1 MKKLFLLTLAA
12 ILSIST
18 FAQEPTDEST
28 SESKFPYGKLLK
40 MSHQELLD
48 AKFKF
53 DDYRNQYV
61 LRKVNGWKIAL
72 TATAGTNPMPSVN
85 DYQVIIQEGATG
97 VAFIEVTFYDTKIYH
112 EILTFAKDNGKDFL
126 ETNTSA
132 VNKAQFNYD
141 NYSFSLTYQ
150 TISQSATTA
159 RSGRNSANTVDQSF
173 DTYTFTIYTGVE
185 PVSDFL
191 TKQYQKTEKRDARGG
206 KKRSA
211 AELM

>member
-141 NYSFSLTYQ
+141 NYSFPLTYQ

-191 TKQYQKTEKRDARGG
+191 TKQYQKAEKRDARGG

>member
-1 MKKLFLLTLAA
+1 MKKLFLLALAA

-18 FAQEPTDEST
+18 FAQEPIDEST

-40 MSHQELLD
+40 MSPQELFD

-53 DDYRNQYV
+53 DDYKNQYV

-112 EILTFAKDNGKDFL
+112 DILTFAKDNGQDFL
-126 ETNTSA
+126 ETNSSA
-132 VNKAQFNYD
+132 VKKAQFNYD
-141 NYSFSLTYQ
+141 NYSFSLTCQ
-150 TISQSATTA
+150 IFSQSATA
-159 RSGRNSANTVDQSF
+159 KSGRSSANTVDQSF
-173 DTYTFTIYTGVE
+173 DTYTFTIYTGID

-191 TKQYQKTEKRDARGG
+191 AKQEQKAKKRDERGG

-211 AELM
+211 ADLM